1 MTKLLFWLLVLGLL
15 PIAPSTAT
23 PLNDQRTLQQ
33 HFLTQFP
40 TLSRQDFANGVYALD
55 PDAKQSWLAIE
66 QFPPYEIAIDRG
78 KKNFFT
84 PFKNGQRYQDCF
96 VDYQQGIS
104 QHYPYWDLKTKTVVT
119 LSQAINRCRQL
130 NLEAPLKPTAGDL
143 IALTAYLAFLSRDQS
158 IAITIPPVPAAQAA
172 YQQGK
177 NYYHQR
183 RGQLNFSC
191 ASCHIQNA
199 GKRLRTETLSPLLG
213 QTSNWPTY
221 RLKWGRVGTL
231 HQRII
236 GCHKQIRA
244 TPPALQSEV
253 LRNLEYYMSYLS
265 NGLPLNGPSVRK

>member
-1 MTKLLFWLLVLGLL
+1 MTA
-15 PIAPSTAT
+15 PIASA
-23 PLNDQRTLQQ
+23 PLDDLKTLQQ
-33 HFLTQFP
+33 HFFTQFP

-66 QFPPYEIAIDRG
+66 QFPPYEIAIDLG
-78 KKNFFT
+78 KQLFT
-84 PFKNGQRYQDCF
+84 HPFNNGHHYGDCF
-96 VDYQQGIS
+96 PDYRQGIS
-104 QHYPYWDLKTKTVVT
+104 QHYPYWDLQADTVVT
-119 LSQAINRCRQL
+119 LSQAINRCRLQ
-130 NLEAPLKPTAGDL
+130 NQAPPLPPTSRSL
-143 IALTAYLAFLSRDQS
+143 INLTAYLSFLSRNKP
-158 IAITIPPVPAAQAA
+158 IAITVPPEPAARAA

-177 NYYHQR
+177 KYYHQR

-231 HQRII
+231 HQRFI

-244 TPPALQSEV
+244 QTAAPQSEIF
-253 LRNLEYYMSYLS
+253 RNLEYYMSYIS
-265 NGLPLNGPSVRK
+265 NGLPVNGPSIRK